1 MLWKLLSSLLILY
14 TRLIRN
20 IILNFKFGNSI
31 KQFGRTLY
39 IESNH
44 LLFDEL
50 SHILWF
56 LILKL
61 FIFHFFI
68 TLWVIRVILLLFWS
82 KQFIRVVM
90 ALFAFFIFFIFFIL
104 IILLIV
110 TFWLFF
116 VQGWW
121 KTLCFF
127 FGRLMIH
134 LIYSVT
140 LRNLAGI
147 MTSKLN
153 IRDLKFPVQNI
164 FLQFRL

>member
-20 IILNFKFGNSI
+20 SILNFEFGNSI
-31 KQFGRTLY
+31 KQFRRTLY

-61 FIFHFFI
+61 FLFHFFI
-68 TLWVIRVILLLFWS
+68 TLWVIRVILLLFRS

-90 ALFAFFIFFIFFIL
+90 ALFAFFIFFIL
-104 IILLIV
+104 TILLIV
-110 TFWLFF
+110 ALWLFF

-140 LRNLAGI
+140 LGNLAGI
-147 MTSKLN
+147 MTIKLN
-153 IRDLKFPVQNI
+153 IRDLKCPVQNI
-164 FLQFRL
+164 FL